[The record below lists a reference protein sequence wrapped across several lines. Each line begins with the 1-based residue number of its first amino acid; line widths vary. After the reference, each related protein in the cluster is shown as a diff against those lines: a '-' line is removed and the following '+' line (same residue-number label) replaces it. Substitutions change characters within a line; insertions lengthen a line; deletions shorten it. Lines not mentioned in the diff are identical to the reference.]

1 MQGQRVGGGSVLEL
15 RMKPSIDPKAL
26 RAAVLVAVPILIG
39 VLEVL
44 QAAQGKVSLTDP
56 ALWIKLI
63 QIVAA
68 GLFGKEVLVGS
79 DQVRVSQL
87 PVEWQR
93 NTEPPQ

>member
-1 MQGQRVGGGSVLEL
+1 MR
-15 RMKPSIDPKAL
+15 PSIDPKAL

-44 QAAQGKVSLTDP
+44 QASQGKVSFTDP

-68 GLFGKEVLVGS
+68 GIFGKEVLVGS

>member
-1 MQGQRVGGGSVLEL
+1 
-15 RMKPSIDPKAL
+15 MKPAIDPKAL

-68 GLFGKEVLVGS
+68 GIFGKEVLVGS
-79 DQVRVSQL
+79 DQIRVGQL
-87 PVEWQR
+87 PIEWQR
-93 NTEPPQ
+93 NTDPPQ